1 MPKLD
6 ATHIAER
13 LRTRLADL
21 EAGKEVAAKDI
32 RALLTPEQI
41 AAMEAAWTEQQKL
54 RKVATARTDEEK
66 QALGWKTKRDIHI
79 EAYKQAIADSSK
91 NLASE
96 LRKMQEQADIRQ
108 FRIYMDTLI
117 KAEEDGYTK
126 EQAKSMANNALTRAG
141 LRRMDGAIVGT
152 VGLRPRDREIRRLE
166 DEIKAHIRKNMTDEE
181 REQADLLEEYEKSNQ
196 KNRR

>member
-13 LRTRLADL
+13 LRSRLADL
-21 EAGKEVAAKDI
+21 EAGAEVAAKEI
-32 RALLTPEQI
+32 RALLTPDQI
-41 AAMEAAWTEQQKL
+41 AAMDTAWAEQQEL

-79 EAYKQAIADSSK
+79 EAYKQAVADS
-91 NLASE
+91 NANILDE
-96 LRKMQEQADIRQ
+96 LRKMQDQADIRQ

-117 KAEEDGYTK
+117 KAEDDGYPK

-141 LRRMDGAIVGT
+141 LARLDTLENIV
-152 VGLRPRDREIRRLE
+152 
-166 DEIKAHIRKNMTDEE
+166 KKKNSGRTI
-181 REQADLLEEYEKSNQ
+181 
-196 KNRR
+196 